1 VYSALASCILTI
13 MAIAVEKNDIDIK
26 NTTAFVKKKWEI
38 ML

>member
-1 VYSALASCILTI
+1 

-26 NTTAFVKKKWEI
+26 NTTAIVKKKWEI